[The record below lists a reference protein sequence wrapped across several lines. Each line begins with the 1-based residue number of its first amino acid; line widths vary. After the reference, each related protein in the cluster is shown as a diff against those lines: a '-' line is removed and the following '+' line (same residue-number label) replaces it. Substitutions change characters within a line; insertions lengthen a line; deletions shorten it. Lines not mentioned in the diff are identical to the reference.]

1 MFIFFY
7 IKNDYKTIFNKFKL
21 AVLNFLSYLI
31 LYFIFKTKIFDLY
44 LYDLFSKK
52 KSKKI
57 QIKFLDFLKII
68 TILYIRENKNI
79 LLNIIIL
86 FFYK

>member
-31 LYFIFKTKIFDLY
+31 LYFIFKTRIFDLY

-52 KSKKI
+52 KSKNT
-57 QIKFLDFLKII
+57 QIKFLNFLKII

-79 LLNIIIL
+79 LFKYYYSL
-86 FFYK
+86 FL

>member
-7 IKNDYKTIFNKFKL
+7 IKNDYKTIFNKFKS

-31 LYFIFKTKIFDLY
+31 LYFIFKTRIFDLY
-44 LYDLFSKK
+44 LHNLFSKK
-52 KSKKI
+52 KSKKT
-57 QIKFLDFLKII
+57 QIKFLNFLKII

-79 LLNIIIL
+79 LFKYYYSL
-86 FFYK
+86 FL

>member
-52 KSKKI
+52 KSKKT

-79 LLNIIIL
+79 LFKYYYSL
-86 FFYK
+86 FL